1 MTDRTALDH
10 PAQERSAL
18 DRSALERSALDRS
31 ALDTVQAQLDAFNAH
46 DLDAFVA
53 TYAEDAVITGV
64 APEPIVG
71 TAAIR
76 AFYEPR
82 LQNPE
87 LSCVIDT
94 TVLFGTRWVVAQ
106 EQVVN
111 AGVATETIATFDVVD
126 GRISR
131 ASMLKA

>member
-1 MTDRTALDH
+1 MTDRT
-10 PAQERSAL
+10 
-18 DRSALERSALDRS
+18 ALDRS

-46 DLDAFVA
+46 DLEAFVA
-53 TYAEDAVITGV
+53 TYADDAVVTGV
-64 APEPIVG
+64 APEPLVG
-71 TAAIR
+71 SAAIR

-94 TVLFGTRWVVAQ
+94 SVLFGSRWVVAQ
-106 EQVVN
+106 ERVIN

-126 GRISR
+126 GGISR
-131 ASMLKA
+131 AAMLKA

>member
-1 MTDRTALDH
+1 MTEYSA
-10 PAQERSAL
+10 RSAV
-18 DRSALERSALDRS
+18 DRS

-53 TYAEDAVITGV
+53 TYAADAVITGV
-64 APEPIVG
+64 APEPVVG
-71 TAAIR
+71 AAAIR
-76 AFYEPR
+76 EFYEPR

-87 LSCVIDT
+87 LSCVIET
-94 TVLFGTRWVVAQ
+94 SVLFGSRWVVAQ
-106 EQVVN
+106 EQVIN

-126 GRISR
+126 GLIAR

>member
-1 MTDRTALDH
+1 MTSTEEFALTDRT
-10 PAQERSAL
+10 
-18 DRSALERSALDRS
+18 ALDRS

-64 APEPIVG
+64 APEPSVG
-71 TAAIR
+71 STAIR

-94 TVLFGTRWVVAQ
+94 SVLFGSRWVVAQ
-106 EQVVN
+106 EQVIN

-126 GRISR
+126 GLIAR

>member
-1 MTDRTALDH
+1 VCALTEH
-10 PAQERSAL
+10 STL
-18 DRSALERSALDRS
+18 DRSALDRS

-53 TYAEDAVITGV
+53 TYAADAVITGV
-64 APEPIVG
+64 APEPVVG
-71 TAAIR
+71 AAAIR
-76 AFYEPR
+76 EFYEPR

-87 LSCVIDT
+87 LSCVIET
-94 TVLFGTRWVVAQ
+94 SVLFGSRWVVAQ
-106 EQVVN
+106 EQVIN

-126 GRISR
+126 GLIAR

>member
-1 MTDRTALDH
+1 MTDHTTLA
-10 PAQERSAL
+10 RSAH
-18 DRSALERSALDRS
+18 
-31 ALDTVQAQLDAFNAH
+31 DTVQAQLDAFNAH

-53 TYAEDAVITGV
+53 TYADDAVITGV

-71 TAAIR
+71 AAAIR

-87 LSCVIDT
+87 LSCVIDSS
-94 TVLFGTRWVVAQ
+94 VLFGTRWVVAQ
-106 EQVVN
+106 EQVIN

-126 GRISR
+126 GRIAR

>member
-1 MTDRTALDH
+1 LTDRTT
-10 PAQERSAL
+10 Q
-18 DRSALERSALDRS
+18 DRS

-53 TYAEDAVITGV
+53 TYADDAVVTGV
-64 APEPIVG
+64 GPEPLVG
-71 TAAIR
+71 SAAIR

-94 TVLFGTRWVVAQ
+94 SVLFGSRWVVAQ
-106 EQVVN
+106 ERVIN

-126 GRISR
+126 GVISR

>member
-1 MTDRTALDH
+1 MTDHTT
-10 PAQERSAL
+10 
-18 DRSALERSALDRS
+18 LDRS

-53 TYAEDAVITGV
+53 TYADDAVVTGV
-64 APEPIVG
+64 AAEPLVG
-71 TAAIR
+71 SAAIR
-76 AFYEPR
+76 EFYEPR

-94 TVLFGTRWVVAQ
+94 SVLFGTRWVVAQ
-106 EQVVN
+106 EQVIN
-111 AGVATETIATFDVVD
+111 AGVSTETIATFDVID

>member
-1 MTDRTALDH
+1 MTDR
-10 PAQERSAL
+10 SAY
-18 DRSALERSALDRS
+18 
-31 ALDTVQAQLDAFNAH
+31 DTVLAQLDAFNAH

-53 TYAEDAVITGV
+53 TYADDAVITGV
-64 APEPIVG
+64 APEPIAG
-71 TAAIR
+71 AAAIR

-87 LSCVIDT
+87 LSCVIDS
-94 TVLFGTRWVVAQ
+94 TVLFGDRWVIAREYVI
-106 EQVVN
+106 N
-111 AGVATETIATFDVVD
+111 ADVSTETIATFDVVD

>member
-1 MTDRTALDH
+1 MTEHSPLG
-10 PAQERSAL
+10 
-18 DRSALERSALDRS
+18 RSALDRS

-53 TYAEDAVITGV
+53 TYAADAVITGV
-64 APEPIVG
+64 APEPVVG

-76 AFYEPR
+76 EFYEPR

-94 TVLFGTRWVVAQ
+94 SVLFGSRWVVAQ
-106 EQVVN
+106 EQVIN

-126 GRISR
+126 GLISR

>member
-1 MTDRTALDH
+1 MTDRT
-10 PAQERSAL
+10 
-18 DRSALERSALDRS
+18 
-31 ALDTVQAQLDAFNAH
+31 ALDTVQAQLEAFNAH
-46 DLDAFVA
+46 DLEAFIA

-64 APEPIVG
+64 AAEPIVG

-87 LSCVIDT
+87 LSCVIDNS
-94 TVLFGTRWVVAQ
+94 VLFGIRWVVAQ
-106 EQVVN
+106 ERVIN
-111 AGVATETIATFDVVD
+111 ADVSTETIATFDVVD
-126 GRISR
+126 GLIAR

>member
-1 MTDRTALDH
+1 M
-10 PAQERSAL
+10 
-18 DRSALERSALDRS
+18 
-31 ALDTVQAQLDAFNAH
+31 QAQLDAFSAH
-46 DLDAFVA
+46 DLEAFVA
-53 TYAEDAVITGV
+53 TYADDAVVTGV
-64 APEPIVG
+64 APEPLVG
-71 TAAIR
+71 SAAIR

-94 TVLFGTRWVVAQ
+94 SVLFGSRWVVAQ
-106 EQVVN
+106 ERVIN

-126 GRISR
+126 GVISR

>member
-1 MTDRTALDH
+1 MTDRTAL
-10 PAQERSAL
+10 E
-18 DRSALERSALDRS
+18 
-31 ALDTVQAQLDAFNAH
+31 TVQAQLDAFNAH

-53 TYAEDAVITGV
+53 TYAADAVITGV
-64 APEPIVG
+64 TAEPVVG

-82 LQNPE
+82 LQNPD

-94 TVLFGTRWVVAQ
+94 SVLFGTRWVVAH

-111 AGVATETIATFDVVD
+111 AGVATETIATFDVDRGLIV
-126 GRISR
+126 R

>member
-1 MTDRTALDH
+1 MTDTARTAI
-10 PAQERSAL
+10 
-18 DRSALERSALDRS
+18 
-31 ALDTVQAQLDAFNAH
+31 DTVQAQLDAFNAH

-53 TYAEDAVITGV
+53 AYSEDAVITGV
-64 APEPIVG
+64 AADPIVG
-71 TAAIR
+71 TASIR

-94 TVLFGTRWVVAQ
+94 SVLFGSRWVVAQ
-106 EQVVN
+106 EQVIN
-111 AGVATETIATFDVVD
+111 AGVATETIAIFDVVD
-126 GRISR
+126 GRIAR

>member
-1 MTDRTALDH
+1 MTDRT
-10 PAQERSAL
+10 
-18 DRSALERSALDRS
+18 

-46 DLDAFVA
+46 DLEAFVA
-53 TYAEDAVITGV
+53 AYAEDAVITGV
-64 APEPIVG
+64 AAEPIVG

-76 AFYEPR
+76 TFYEPR
-82 LQNPE
+82 LQNPD

-94 TVLFGTRWVVAQ
+94 SVLFGIRWVVAQ
-106 EQVVN
+106 ERVLN

-126 GRISR
+126 GLIAR